1 MTSIYAYSLLS
12 VVAVSFISLVGLFTL
27 SLREEVLRKHLYIL
41 VSLAV
46 GALMG
51 DALIHLLPEA
61 FEGIGNPLI
70 VSTALIASIL
80 LFFVLEKALH
90 WHHHQSEGAEGNEVP
105 SIHPTG
111 RMLLLSDGM
120 HNFIDGLIIGA
131 SYFVSVEVGIATT
144 IAVILHEI
152 PQEIGDFGVLIH
164 SGYSTGRALWLNFLS
179 ALSAVAGT
187 VVALGIGGASE
198 TFTQWLIPFAAGGFL
213 YIAMS
218 DLVPELHKTKHPGHS
233 TIQFLADLVG
243 LGAMYALLFI
253 E

>member
-1 MTSIYAYSLLS
+1 MVSVYVYSLLS
-12 VVAVSFISLVGLFTL
+12 VAVVSLISFAGVFTL
-27 SLREEVLRKHLYIL
+27 SLQEQTVRKYLYIL

-61 FEGIGNPLI
+61 FESIGNPLI
-70 VSTALIASIL
+70 VSTALILSIL
-80 LFFVLEKALH
+80 LFFILEKVLH
-90 WHHHQSEGAEGNEVP
+90 WHHHQSEGNEVP

-111 RMLLLSDGM
+111 QMLLISDGM

-131 SYFVSVEVGIATT
+131 SYLVSVEVGIATT

-164 SGYSTGRALWLNFLS
+164 SGYSAAKALWLNFAS
-179 ALSAVAGT
+179 ALAAVVGT
-187 VVALGIGGASE
+187 LVALFLGSSSE
-198 TFTQWLIPFAAGGFL
+198 SFAAWLVPFAAGGFL

-218 DLVPELHKTKHPGHS
+218 DLVPELHKTKHAGRS
-233 TIQFLADLVG
+233 TLQFLAVLVG
-243 LGAMYALLFI
+243 LGAMYLLIFI

>member
-1 MTSIYAYSLLS
+1 MMSVYLYSLLS
-12 VVAVSFISLVGLFTL
+12 VVAVSFISFVGMFTL
-27 SLREEVLRKHLYIL
+27 SLREQTLRNHLYLL

-61 FEGIGNPLI
+61 FERITDPLT
-70 VSTALIASIL
+70 VSVALIASIL
-80 LFFVLEKALH
+80 FFFVLEKALH
-90 WHHHQSEGAEGNEVP
+90 WHHHQSESDGSEVP

-111 RMLLLSDGM
+111 RMLLFSDGM

-164 SGYSTGRALWLNFLS
+164 SGYSVTKALWLNFAS
-179 ALSAVAGT
+179 ASAAVAGT
-187 VVALGIGGASE
+187 VVALALGGTSE
-198 TFTQWLIPFAAGGFL
+198 AFTLWLIPFAAGGFL

-218 DLVPELHKTKHPGHS
+218 DLVPELHKTKHLGHS
-233 TIQFLADLVG
+233 ILQLLAVLVG
-243 LGAMYALLFI
+243 LGAMFLLLAV

>member
-1 MTSIYAYSLLS
+1 MLSVYTYSLLS
-12 VVAVSFISLVGLFTL
+12 VVAVSMISLAGLFTL
-27 SLREEVLRKHLYIL
+27 SLREHTLRNHLYLL

-51 DALIHLLPEA
+51 DAIIHLLPEA
-61 FEGIGNPLI
+61 FEGLGDPLT

-80 LFFVLEKALH
+80 VFFVLEKALH
-90 WHHHQSEGAEGNEVP
+90 WHHHQSEENEVP

-111 RMLLLSDGM
+111 RMLLLSDGI

-131 SYFVSVEVGIATT
+131 SYLVSVEIGIATT

-164 SGYSTGRALWLNFLS
+164 SGYSAAKALWLNFVS
-179 ALSAVAGT
+179 ALAAVAGT
-187 VVALGIGGASE
+187 ILALVLGGASE
-198 TFTQWLIPFAAGGFL
+198 TFTLWLIPFAAGGFL

-218 DLVPELHKTKHPGHS
+218 DLVPELHKTKHPGRS
-233 TIQFLADLVG
+233 ILQLCAVLLG